1 MPKPR
6 GTFFERL
13 IRWRLLLVVNLLV
26 IVLLGVSLSREMV
39 RSRAIREEIAQLQ
52 AQADELAAQ
61 NIDLSQL
68 RTAMQT
74 ESFIEREARLK
85 LGMKKPGETVVVVQ
99 EGTGVNQG
107 AGENTDA
114 RDPLDLVLDGQEP
127 VVVVANPTKWWYYF
141 FDKNLFNKLAS
152 YD

>member
-1 MPKPR
+1 MPTPR

-26 IVLLGVSLSREMV
+26 IVFLGLALSREVV
-39 RSRAIREEIAQLQ
+39 RSRSINAQIAQLQ

-74 ESFIEREARLK
+74 ESYIEREARLK

-99 EGTGVNQG
+99 EGTGADRRV
-107 AGENTDA
+107 GEIADA
-114 RDPLDLVLDGQEP
+114 RDPLDLVLDGQEKIA
-127 VVVVANPTKWWYYF
+127 VANPMKWWYYF
-141 FDKNLFNKLAS
+141 FDKHVFNELAS